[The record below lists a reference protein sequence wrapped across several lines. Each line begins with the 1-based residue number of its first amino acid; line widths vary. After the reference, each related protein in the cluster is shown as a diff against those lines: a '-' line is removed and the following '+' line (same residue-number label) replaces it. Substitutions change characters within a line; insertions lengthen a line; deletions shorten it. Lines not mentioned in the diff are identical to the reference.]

1 MVAGRTPV
9 QRGEIWWAALPSPRG
24 SEPGFR
30 RPVLVVQAN
39 PFNRSAI
46 RTVIAA
52 TITSNRRL
60 ARAPGNVALS
70 RRDSGLA
77 KASVVNISQ
86 LVTLDREFL
95 VDRVRELTHPRMSEV
110 EDGIRLVLGL

>member
-1 MVAGRTPV
+1 VIR
-9 QRGEIWWAALPSPRG
+9 RGEVWWASLPSPRG

-30 RPVLVVQAN
+30 RPVLVVQTDA
-39 PFNRSAI
+39 FNRSAI
-46 RTVIAA
+46 KTIIAA

-60 ARAPGNVALS
+60 AAAPGNVSLS
-70 RRDSGLA
+70 RREAGLGRP
-77 KASVVNISQ
+77 SVINVSQ

-95 VDRVRELTHPRMSEV
+95 EERVRELPRPKMREV